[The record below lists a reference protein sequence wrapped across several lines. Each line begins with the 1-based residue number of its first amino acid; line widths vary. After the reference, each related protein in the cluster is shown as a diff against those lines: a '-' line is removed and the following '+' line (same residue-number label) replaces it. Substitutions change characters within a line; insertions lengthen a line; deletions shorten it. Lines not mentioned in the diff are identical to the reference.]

1 MLETGSEGEETIV
14 IVNED
19 ATLLHFFACLSGLDW
34 DNILVS
40 CIPDYPETHYVT
52 QADLKF
58 NDPPVSAFQMLEL
71 RAWAPSS
78 GWKFLMLFYI
88 L

>member
-19 ATLLHFFACLSGLDW
+19 ATLLHFFACLSSLDW
-34 DNILVS
+34 DNSLVS
-40 CIPDYPETHYVT
+40 CIPDYPETHYVA

-58 NDPPVSAFQMLEL
+58 NDPPVSAFQMLE
-71 RAWAPSS
+71 WAPSS